1 MTGSLDSGAEAEPSA
16 SQVLPADR
24 SARPTTGFCP
34 IPDPRTGLAAAA
46 EPASVPVLVR
56 LTSIVEPLKVEDL
69 FARPAPFELELGSGD
84 GGFLLRYAARHPER
98 NFLGV
103 ERLLGRIRKL
113 ERKAPRLGL
122 TNLRGLR
129 IEAAYLLRYLLPTA
143 AVSALHVYFPD
154 PWPKKRHRDRRL
166 VNAEF
171 VGLAARVLAP
181 GGTVF
186 LRTDD
191 ADYFAQMQE
200 VFGAAGV
207 FTATETP
214 GELAAVPTDFEQ
226 EFAAQGRPALRVAW
240 RRQLG
245 RERAGRPQPGVGL

>member
-1 MTGSLDSGAEAEPSA
+1 M
-16 SQVLPADR
+16 V
-24 SARPTTGFCP
+24 
-34 IPDPRTGLAAAA
+34 
-46 EPASVPVLVR
+46 VVR
-56 LTSIVEPLKVEDL
+56 LPSIVEPLKVEDL
-69 FARPAPFELELGSGD
+69 FTRPAPLELELGSGD

-143 AVSALHVYFPD
+143 AVAVLHVYFPD
-154 PWPKKRHRDRRL
+154 PWPKKRHRVRRL

-171 VGLAARVLAP
+171 PGLAARVLEP
-181 GGTVF
+181 GGMVC

-200 VFGAAGV
+200 VFEASGV

-214 GELAAVPTDFEQ
+214 EELAAVPTDFEQ
-226 EFAAQGRPALRVAW
+226 EFAAQGRPALRAAW
-240 RRQLG
+240 RRPPG
-245 RERAGRPQPGVGL
+245 REHAGRSPAGAGL